1 MRIKSMNN
9 IINKKAITI
18 TSIIVM
24 TLLGSIVMIDHNKA
38 SAETYTERYSKGMSQ
53 GYFDC
58 NNSNAHSPNASLLAS
73 HSTAY
78 INGYDQAVWNCH
90 HGIPQVTESDY
101 NSQDS
106 NNGCNASIQTCVY
119 NSDGTSHPIPNNNN
133 YVSQVDS
140 TTVNLFPRHC
150 DIGGWPSCYQTG
162 YNTGFSEGKA
172 GIGNG
177 NCYGKHSAN
186 FCSGYS
192 DGWQASHQKDNIKS
206 MNNNGN
212 SNDQNQTSKQ
222 GQLSTNNNI
231 NNQTFNP
238 TNNQIFKPIINIIN
252 TPSTNSG
259 SASNTNST
267 SGSGSLSGSNSGSA
281 SSAGHNK

>member
-1 MRIKSMNN
+1 MNN
-9 IINKKAITI
+9 IIYKKSIII
-18 TSIIVM
+18 TSIIFM
-24 TLLGSIVMIDHNKA
+24 ALLGSFAMIGHKA

-58 NNSNAHSPNASLLAS
+58 DNGNTSSLTSLHLAS

-101 NSQDS
+101 NSRAT
-106 NNGCNASIQTCVY
+106 NNGCDASIQTCAY
-119 NSDGTSHPIPNNNN
+119 NSDGTSHPISNNNN
-133 YVSQVDS
+133 HVSQVDS
-140 TTVNLFPRHC
+140 TNVNPFPRHC
-150 DIGGWPSCYQTG
+150 DTGGWPSCYQTG
-162 YNTGFSEGKA
+162 YNAGFSDSNA

-192 DGWQASHQKDNIKS
+192 NGWQDAHSKDNIKS
-206 MNNNGN
+206 TNNNGN
-212 SNDQNQTSKQ
+212 INSNNQNQTSKQ
-222 GQLSTNNNI
+222 GQLSTSNNI

-252 TPSTNSG
+252 NPSSKSG
-259 SASNTNST
+259 SSSNTNST